1 MHFKI
6 FIQGTYQADILI
18 YLQKIL
24 LILLKKKYNLSI
36 AGEWWF
42 GNDFVDL
49 YRVIYLNQK
58 SLDKKEYIK
67 IFQSN
72 FIKYLDSMQKIL
84 DKNKI
89 SSEVHIIFK
98 KN

>member
-1 MHFKI
+1 M
-6 FIQGTYQADILI
+6 
-18 YLQKIL
+18 
-24 LILLKKKYNLSI
+24 
-36 AGEWWF
+36 
-42 GNDFVDL
+42 DL